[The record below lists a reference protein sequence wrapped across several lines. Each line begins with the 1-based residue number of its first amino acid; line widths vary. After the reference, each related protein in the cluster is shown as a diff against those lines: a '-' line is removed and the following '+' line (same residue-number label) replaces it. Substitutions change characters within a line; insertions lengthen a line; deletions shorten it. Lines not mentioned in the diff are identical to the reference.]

1 MKYFLLLAAFLTAVS
16 VEAQQL
22 KGRVADAQG
31 QPVAFANVVLLRADS
46 SFVSGNVSDETG
58 NFSLD
63 LAGNPTLLKVSYIGY
78 QDLFISLAGE
88 TDLGTIQLR
97 EEATALGEVVV
108 RGTIPVTRLKGD
120 ALVTSV

>member
-78 QDLFISLAGE
+78 QDLFISLAGKPIWAQYNC
-88 TDLGTIQLR
+88 GKRLR
-97 EEATALGEVVV
+97 HWARWSYAG
-108 RGTIPVTRLKGD
+108 RYPSRD
-120 ALVTSV
+120 